1 MTLLALTIFPQ
12 NGWCDINIVKTWGRL
27 SLSFAYCTGY
37 FSHHCDHI
45 PAKKQLRW
53 GRFYFG
59 LQFEGLQEWGCG
71 RVWSGWSPVTAARK
85 QSSNGKLDQA
95 IKTEDAPSVSHFL
108 QQCSISLRV
117 YSIPKLC
124 HIPETMCS
132 STWAYMGY
140 FAFKPWQVTAVFSI
154 LGTEHLYFMCFAG
167 EQHHA
172 LLWSMTYKEK
182 GQVLS
187 LHLSVLAVFHN
198 GVCVTGLVLL
208 GTFWEVFSSLGY
220 ISESLWPHLSL

>member
-1 MTLLALTIFPQ
+1 
-12 NGWCDINIVKTWGRL
+12 
-27 SLSFAYCTGY
+27 
-37 FSHHCDHI
+37 
-45 PAKKQLRW
+45 
-53 GRFYFG
+53 
-59 LQFEGLQEWGCG
+59 
-71 RVWSGWSPVTAARK
+71 
-85 QSSNGKLDQA
+85 
-95 IKTEDAPSVSHFL
+95 
-108 QQCSISLRV
+108 
-117 YSIPKLC
+117 
-124 HIPETMCS
+124 MCS
-132 STWAYMGY
+132 STWAYTGY

-208 GTFWEVFSSLGY
+208 GAFWEVFSSLGY
-220 ISESLWPHLSL
+220 ISESLCPHLSLQLLRFLSCQGLEKLALPHAPHMMYHNARGPKQYGCWFLTWTSRAMN